1 MKIELP
7 LPNEEK
13 PIYVPK
19 EVVIKLPV
27 PFCYAGA
34 LTQADIDYFENTIK
48 MHKLYRTVRENQ
60 LRIYRRASY
69 LVGGYRNEN
78 NDFRS
83 LITLI
88 QFYKQFVNDKKCPKR
103 LRNFLDKYVVM
114 MNQNVEQFCSPKT
127 IAEKNFLMESWAR
140 TCH

>member
-1 MKIELP
+1 MKMGLP

-13 PIYVPK
+13 QVFVSK
-19 EVVIKLPV
+19 EVVQKLPA
-27 PFCYAGA
+27 PFCFAGA
-34 LTQADIDYFENTIK
+34 LTKADIDYFENTIK
-48 MHKLYRTVRENQ
+48 MHKLYRTVRENH
-60 LRIYRRASY
+60 LWIYK
-69 LVGGYRNEN
+69 VGSRNES

>member
-1 MKIELP
+1 MKIGLP

-13 PIYVPK
+13 QVFVSK
-19 EVVIKLPV
+19 EVVRKLPV
-27 PFCYAGA
+27 PFCNAGA
-34 LTQADIDYFENTIK
+34 FKVAFTQSDIDYIENTIK
-48 MHKLYRTVRENQ
+48 MHKLYRTVRENH
-60 LRIYRRASY
+60 LWIYNVSS
-69 LVGGYRNEN
+69 RNEN